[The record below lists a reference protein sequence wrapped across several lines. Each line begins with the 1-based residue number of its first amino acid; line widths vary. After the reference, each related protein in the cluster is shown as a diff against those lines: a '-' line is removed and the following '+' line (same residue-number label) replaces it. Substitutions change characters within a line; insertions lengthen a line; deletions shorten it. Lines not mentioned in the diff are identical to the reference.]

1 MLRRI
6 IAAQPKIAGRPFV
19 FASTGYRDRD
29 KRALDK
35 RRLKAELERNGLA
48 LKQDTLEPWVVHD
61 LRRTARSLMSR
72 AAVPRDHAERVLGH
86 AMPGV
91 EGVYDQYSYQTEKGE
106 ALAKLAKLA
115 NLIAKIVKGGFGA
128 RAPLMC

>member
-1 MLRRI
+1 
-6 IAAQPKIAGRPFV
+6 V

-35 RRLKAELERNGLA
+35 RLKAELERNGLA
-48 LKQDTLEPWVVHD
+48 LKPWVVHD
-61 LRRTARSLMSR
+61 LQRTARSLMSR

-106 ALAKLAKLA
+106 ALAKLA
-115 NLIAKIVKGGFGA
+115 NLVAKIVNADG
-128 RAPLMC
+128 P